1 MSEKIP
7 KKTTISIVFI
17 ALAGQIAWA
26 VENQY
31 YNVFLYNE
39 IAPVPLFVSL
49 MVAITA
55 VVATVTAIVMGAYSD
70 VKGKRRPFMLIGLLC
85 WIIATVIFPFAAFV
99 KPIIMAVIVAIL
111 FDCIM
116 TYFGATAYDAAFNAY
131 VTDVTTLENRGKAI
145 GIVEIMTLIS
155 VLIIYGISGFI
166 IIAFGY
172 YFFFFVVGFL
182 VAIFGIPGALLVK
195 DSEDLTP
202 LNMTVLEH
210 LKSTFNKDMIKN
222 NKDFFLVLSGLALWS
237 IAFNVFFQFIIIYL
251 QHYIGLSLEMA
262 STIVFIALLISIIAA
277 LPIGIVTDKIGRKRV
292 AICSVFLES
301 IALIL
306 FALSNDLISLI
317 ITSILWVFFMTMWHI
332 SSGTWI
338 KDLYPKEK
346 FGQASGYFI
355 FFNVLIGMTIGSLI
369 GGILASVYGKPIVIN
384 GTPGIVPTPIIF
396 WAAGLLILLTIIP
409 LIRVKELKNI
419 NNELNNTQN

>member
-1 MSEKIP
+1 M
-7 KKTTISIVFI
+7 
-17 ALAGQIAWA
+17 
-26 VENQY
+26 
-31 YNVFLYNE
+31 
-39 IAPVPLFVSL
+39 
-49 MVAITA
+49 
-55 VVATVTAIVMGAYSD
+55 
-70 VKGKRRPFMLIGLLC
+70 
-85 WIIATVIFPFAAFV
+85 
-99 KPIIMAVIVAIL
+99 
-111 FDCIM
+111 
-116 TYFGATAYDAAFNAY
+116 
-131 VTDVTTLENRGKAI
+131 
-145 GIVEIMTLIS
+145 
-155 VLIIYGISGFI
+155 
-166 IIAFGY
+166 
-172 YFFFFVVGFL
+172 
-182 VAIFGIPGALLVK
+182 AIFGIPGALLVK
-195 DSEDLTP
+195 DSKDLTP
-202 LNMTVLEH
+202 LNITVLEH
-210 LKSTFNKDMIKN
+210 LKSSFNKDMIKN

-301 IALIL
+301 IAFIL

-332 SSGTWI
+332 SSGTWV
-338 KDLYPKEK
+338 KDLYPEEK

-369 GGILASVYGKPIVIN
+369 GGIFASVYGKPIVIN

-396 WAAGLLILLTIIP
+396 WVAGLLVLLTIIP

-419 NNELNNTQN
+419 NNEINNTQN